1 MMNRTCF
8 FPLVLAAA
16 SGCVAQ
22 TGGQTVDFPLAAAG
36 PADAVAGQSLS
47 FTTSAGWDVVLSQ
60 AKLHI
65 GAVYLDES
73 RPISGGQATGCYLTG
88 TYVAQETS
96 ALDVDLLNPGLQ
108 MFPTEAHGITEP
120 TALIGQVWLTGGD
133 INAST
138 DSTPIL
144 VVAGTA
150 TSASVTGGPSFPFT
164 GTVTISSNHQAA
176 SSGAAGGDPIC
187 KGRIVTPIDAVP
199 IQTTGGLLLRIDPR
213 RYFAGVDFSQL
224 PADSN
229 TSGYAFSDEPS
240 SAGYSPT
247 GYQLYANLHQTAP
260 YALSWTDLL

>member
-1 MMNRTCF
+1 MKRPCF
-8 FPLVLAAA
+8 FALALAAA
-16 SGCVAQ
+16 SGCVGQ
-22 TGGQTVDFPLAAAG
+22 TGGQTIDFSVAAAG
-36 PADAVAGQSLS
+36 PADALAGQPLE
-47 FTTSAGWDVVLSQ
+47 FTTGAGWDVVLTQ

-108 MFPTEAHGITEP
+108 LFPAKAHGITEP
-120 TALIGQVWLTGGD
+120 TALIGQVWLTGAD

-150 TSASVTGGPSFPFT
+150 TQAGVPGGPSFPFT
-164 GTVTISSNHQAA
+164 GTVAISSNHQAA

-187 KGRIVTPIDAVP
+187 KARIVTPIDAVP

-224 PADSN
+224 PAGPSAG
-229 TSGYAFSDEPS
+229 SYAFSD
-240 SAGYSPT
+240 AANNADYL
-247 GYQLYANLHQTAP
+247 QLYTNLRQTVP
-260 YALSWTDLL
+260 YTFSWTDLL

>member
-1 MMNRTCF
+1 MAT
-8 FPLVLAAA
+8 A

-22 TGGQTVDFPLAAAG
+22 TGGQTVDFQVAAAG
-36 PADAVAGQSLS
+36 PADAVAGQPLA
-47 FTTSAGWDVVLSQ
+47 FATTAGWNVVLTQ

-108 MFPTEAHGITEP
+108 LFPAKAHGITDP
-120 TALIGQVWLTGGD
+120 PALVGQVWLTGGD
-133 INAST
+133 INTSV

-144 VVAGTA
+144 VIAGTA
-150 TSASVTGGPSFPFT
+150 TQAGVPVGPSFPFT
-164 GTVTISSNHQAA
+164 GTVTISSNHQVA

-224 PADSN
+224 PVDPTTGS
-229 TSGYAFSDEPS
+229 YAFSDSPS

-247 GYQLYANLHQTAP
+247 GFQLYTNLHQTAP
-260 YALSWTDLL
+260 YAFSWTDLL

>member
-1 MMNRTCF
+1 MRRASF
-8 FPLVLAAA
+8 VALAWAMA
-16 SGCVAQ
+16 SACVAQ
-22 TGGQTVDFPLAAAG
+22 TGGQTVDFSVASAG
-36 PADAVAGQSLS
+36 PADGVAGQPLT
-47 FTTSAGWDVVLSQ
+47 FTTAAGWDVVLTQ
-60 AKLHI
+60 AKLYI

-108 MFPTEAHGITEP
+108 LFPAKAHGITDP
-120 TALIGQVWLTGGD
+120 PALVGQVWLTGGD
-133 INAST
+133 INTSV

-150 TSASVTGGPSFPFT
+150 TSASVPGGPSFPFT
-164 GTVTISSNHQAA
+164 GTVTISSNRQTA

-224 PADSN
+224 PVGASAG
-229 TSGYAFSDEPS
+229 SYAFSDDPNN
-240 SAGYSPT
+240 AGYSPT
-247 GYQLYANLHQTAP
+247 GFQLYTNLRQTAP
-260 YALSWTDLL
+260 YAFSWTDAL

>member
-1 MMNRTCF
+1 MRRASF
-8 FPLVLAAA
+8 FALAWITA

-22 TGGQTVDFPLAAAG
+22 TGGQTVDFQVAAAG
-36 PADAVAGQSLS
+36 PPDAVVGQSLA
-47 FTTSAGWDVVLSQ
+47 FATIAGWNVVLTQ
-60 AKLHI
+60 ANLHI

-96 ALDVDLLNPGLQ
+96 ALDVDLLNPGMQL
-108 MFPTEAHGITEP
+108 FPAKAHGITDP
-120 TALIGQVWLTGGD
+120 PALVGQVWLTGGD
-133 INAST
+133 INTSV

-150 TSASVTGGPSFPFT
+150 TSAGSPGGPSFPFT
-164 GTVTISSNHQAA
+164 GTVTIGSNHQVA

-187 KGRIVTPIDAVP
+187 KARIVTPIDAVP

-224 PADSN
+224 PAG
-229 TSGYAFSDEPS
+229 SGANSYAFSDNPK
-240 SAGYSPT
+240 SASYSPT
-247 GYQLYANLHQTAP
+247 GYQLYTNLHQTVP
-260 YALSWTDLL
+260 YTFSWTDAL

>member
-1 MMNRTCF
+1 MQRTWIALWALGIS
-8 FPLVLAAA
+8 P
-16 SGCVAQ
+16 GCVGQ
-22 TGGQTVDFPLAAAG
+22 TGGQTVDFSVAAAG
-36 PADAVAGQSLS
+36 PADAVAGQPLA
-47 FTTSAGWDVVLSQ
+47 FTTGAGWDVVLTQ

-65 GAVYLDES
+65 GVVYLDES

-96 ALDVDLLNPGLQ
+96 GLDVDLLNPGLQ
-108 MFPTEAHGITEP
+108 MFPAKAHGITEP

-144 VVAGTA
+144 VVAGAA
-150 TSASVTGGPSFPFT
+150 TSASAPGSPSFPFT

-187 KGRIVTPIDAVP
+187 KARIVTPIDAVP

-224 PADSN
+224 PAGASAG
-229 TSGYAFSDEPS
+229 SYAFGSDPS
-240 SAGYSPT
+240 GADYF
-247 GYQLYANLHQTAP
+247 QLYTNLHQTAP
-260 YALSWTDLL
+260 YTFSWTDLL

>member
-1 MMNRTCF
+1 MRRATF
-8 FPLVLAAA
+8 FALVWITA

-22 TGGQTVDFPLAAAG
+22 TGGQTVDFQVAAAG
-36 PADAVAGQSLS
+36 PTDAVVGQPLA
-47 FTTSAGWDVVLSQ
+47 FATSAGWNVVLSQ

-108 MFPTEAHGITEP
+108 LFPAKAHGITDP
-120 TALIGQVWLTGGD
+120 PALVGQVWLTGGD
-133 INAST
+133 INTSV

-150 TSASVTGGPSFPFT
+150 TSASVPGGPSFPFT

-224 PADSN
+224 PASA
-229 TSGYAFSDEPS
+229 SAGSYAFSDDPKY
-240 SAGYSPT
+240 AGYSPT
-247 GYQLYANLHQTAP
+247 GFQLYTNLHQTAP
-260 YALSWTDLL
+260 YTFSWTDAL

>member
-1 MMNRTCF
+1 MKRAWLF
-8 FPLVLAAA
+8 ALAVATV

-22 TGGQTVDFPLAAAG
+22 TGGQTVDFQVAAAG
-36 PADAVAGQSLS
+36 PADAVAGQPLS
-47 FTTSAGWDVVLSQ
+47 FTTSAGWNVVLTQ

-108 MFPTEAHGITEP
+108 MFPAKAHGITDP
-120 TALIGQVWLTGGD
+120 PALFGQVWLTGGD
-133 INAST
+133 INTSVDT
-138 DSTPIL
+138 TPIL

-150 TSASVTGGPSFPFT
+150 TSASLPGGPSFPFT

-187 KGRIVTPIDAVP
+187 KARIVTPIDAVP
-199 IQTTGGLLLRIDPR
+199 IEATGGLLLRIDPR
-213 RYFAGVDFSQL
+213 DYFTGVDFSQP
-224 PADSN
+224 PADATTGS
-229 TSGYAFSDEPS
+229 YAFSNDPNG
-240 SAGYSPT
+240 AGYSPT
-247 GYQLYANLHQTAP
+247 GFQLFTNLHQTAP
-260 YALSWTDLL
+260 YTFSWTNSL